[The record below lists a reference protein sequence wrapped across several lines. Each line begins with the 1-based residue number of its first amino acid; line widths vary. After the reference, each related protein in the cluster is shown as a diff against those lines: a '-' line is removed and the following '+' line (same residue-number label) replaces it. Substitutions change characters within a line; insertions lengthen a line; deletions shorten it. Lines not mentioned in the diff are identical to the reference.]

1 MKSSVDLFGDF
12 KPINIDSSMKFPLV
26 LVLDV
31 SGSMTQR
38 TPYGRKTKIA
48 ELNEKVKMLLDYK
61 LKIEGLRI
69 LMPWNMGKII

>member
-1 MKSSVDLFGDF
+1 MESSVNLFGDF
-12 KPINIDSSMKFPLV
+12 KPININSSMKFPLV

-48 ELNEKVKMLLDYK
+48 ELNEKVQM
-61 LKIEGLRI
+61 
-69 LMPWNMGKII
+69 